1 MVKNSVKRMTHILT
15 ASVALTLTAVL
26 VGCGGAETNTDI
38 VSVDTTSPVEDWVL
52 VWSDE
57 FDGASIDTNKWS
69 HEVNCEGGGNFEQ
82 QCYTDSDE
90 NSFVS
95 DGMLNIVAKPSTDG
109 EQLPYTSAR
118 MVTKNKGDWTY
129 GRFEIRA
136 KLPYGQGTWPAFW
149 MLSTDEV
156 YGSWPKSGEIDIM
169 EAVNLKE
176 INPAGEVENST
187 VGQLYYGTG
196 GVDQNG
202 QFTNSGT
209 QYDNI
214 DGSNPANDFHTYS
227 VEWQEG
233 EIRWYVDGYLFQTQ
247 MMSEVRF
254 NSKGQAVGLVHRG
267 WFAEYYDI
275 ISGNLETQWDA
286 APFDQDFHIL
296 LNLAVGGAYAGNVN
310 NAANFTNGIDPAA
323 FENGQTYEID
333 YVRVYE
339 CASNPLTGAGCET
352 IRNNYKV
359 EASEDAPTGA
369 LVLGKAPTPTPPT
382 PEFAVPI
389 TIFDDAEN
397 PLWSLWDSSGNTV
410 PAVVQDDAE
419 HGAVAEFS
427 IINNDGAVLGFN
439 SRTEFSDNGVA
450 FNAAAML
457 TTGSL
462 SFEMKVV
469 SQPTD
474 STVWTLKVE
483 GDNNTSFAEVAL
495 NTSDEGFDPVQGD
508 WQTYTFS
515 LSDLTDAGLDISAI
529 DVIMIFPAWGTGE
542 GAIYR
547 VDNVTIAE
555 PDGGSTGPSLAAF
568 NGAEN
573 PLWSLW
579 DSSGSGGFA
588 VVDDPEEGAVAEFSI
603 SGNAGTVLGFNSRA
617 DVSPDGVPFDA
628 SSLLTTGTLSFD
640 MKVVTAPAD
649 GTPWIL
655 KLEAGGNTSN
665 SGDIVLNTSQ
675 EGIDPVTGVWQTYT
689 FDLIALSDA
698 GLDLSVID
706 LIMMF
711 PAWGS
716 GDGAVYRINNVSISG
731 PSNGSTAP
739 RLVAFEDVNNPLWSL
754 WDSSGSNGFAVVDD
768 SEKGAVSEF
777 SVTGNAGTVLGYNS
791 RADVSPD
798 GVPFDASSLLTTGT
812 LSFDMKVVTAP
823 ADGTPWILKL
833 EAGGNTSNSGDIF
846 LNTSQEGLDPVT
858 GVWQTYTFSVLALSD
873 TGLDISE
880 IDLIMVFPA
889 WGSGDGAIYRIDNV
903 VIGN

>member
-38 VSVDTTSPVEDWVL
+38 KSVDTISPVEDWVL

-129 GRFEIRA
+129 GRFEMRA

-176 INPAGEVENST
+176 INTAGEVENST

-214 DGSNPANDFHTYS
+214 DGTNPANDFHTYS

-339 CASNPLTGAGCET
+339 CASDPLTGAGCET

-359 EASEDAPTGA
+359 EASDDAPTGA
-369 LVLGKAPTPTPPT
+369 LILGKAPTPSPPT

-495 NTSDEGFDPVQGD
+495 NTSNEGFDPVQGD

-603 SGNAGTVLGFNSRA
+603 VGNAGTVLGFNSRA
-617 DVSPDGVPFDA
+617 DVSPEGVPFDA

-689 FDLIALSDA
+689 FDLIAISDA

-731 PSNGSTAP
+731 PSTGSTAP

-777 SVTGNAGTVLGYNS
+777 SITGNAGTVLGYNS
-791 RADVSPD
+791 RTDVSPD

-812 LSFDMKVVTAP
+812 LSFDMKVVAAP

-833 EAGGNTSNSGDIF
+833 EAGGNTSNSGDIV

>member
-1 MVKNSVKRMTHILT
+1 MVKNSVKRMTHILS

-38 VSVDTTSPVEDWVL
+38 KSVDVTTPVSDWRL
-52 VWSDE
+52 VWNDE
-57 FDGASIDTNKWS
+57 FDGTSIDTDKWS

-90 NSFVS
+90 NSFVR

-129 GRFEIRA
+129 GRFEMRA

-156 YGSWPKSGEIDIM
+156 YGNWPKSGEIDIM

-176 INPAGEVENST
+176 INTAGEVENST

-196 GVDQNG
+196 SADQDG

-214 DGSNPANDFHTYS
+214 DGTNPANDFHTYS

-254 NSKGQAVGLVHRG
+254 NSKDQAVGLVHRG

-310 NAANFTNGIDPAA
+310 NAANFVNGIDPAA

-339 CASNPLTGAGCET
+339 CASDPLTGAGCET

-359 EASEDAPTGA
+359 EASEDTPTGA
-369 LVLGKAPTPTPPT
+369 LVLGKAPAPSPPT

-389 TIFDDAEN
+389 TIFNDAEN
-397 PLWSLWDSSGNTV
+397 PLWSFWDSSGNTEPELV
-410 PAVVQDDAE
+410 EDDAE
-419 HGAVAEFS
+419 HGAVVEFS

-439 SRTEFSDNGVA
+439 SRTEFSENGVA

-469 SQPTD
+469 SQPAD
-474 STVWTLKVE
+474 STVWMLKVE

-529 DVIMIFPAWGTGE
+529 DVIMIFPAWGTGG
-542 GAIYR
+542 GAVYR

-568 NGAEN
+568 KGAEN

-579 DSSGSGGFA
+579 DSSGSNGFA
-588 VVDDPEEGAVAEFSI
+588 VVDDPEEGAVAEFNI
-603 SGNAGTVLGFNSRA
+603 NGNAGTVLGFNSRT
-617 DVSPDGVPFDA
+617 DVSPAGVPFDA

-640 MKVVTAPAD
+640 MKVVAAPAD

-665 SGDIVLNTSQ
+665 SGDILLNTSK
-675 EGIDPVTGVWQTYT
+675 EGIDPVTGEWQTYT
-689 FDLIALSDA
+689 FDLLTLSDA
-698 GLDLSVID
+698 GLDLSEID
-706 LIMMF
+706 LIMIF

-716 GDGAVYRINNVSISG
+716 GDGAVYRINNVTISG
-731 PSNGSTAP
+731 PSTGSSAP
-739 RLVAFEDVNNPLWSL
+739 RLVAFDDVNNPLWSL

-768 SEKGAVSEF
+768 AENGAVSEF
-777 SVTGNAGTVLGYNS
+777 SIFGNAGTVLGYNS
-791 RADVSPD
+791 RTDVSPD
-798 GVPFDASSLLTTGT
+798 GVPFDASSLLSTGT
-812 LSFDMKVVTAP
+812 LSFEMKVVTAP
-823 ADGTPWILKL
+823 VDGTPWILKL
-833 EAGGNTSNSGDIF
+833 EAGGGTSNSGDII

-858 GVWQTYTFSVLALSD
+858 GVWQTYTFSVLNLSD

-880 IDLIMVFPA
+880 IDLIMMFPA
-889 WGSGDGAIYRIDNV
+889 WGSGDGAVYRIDNV
-903 VIGN
+903 IIGN